1 MADIIKIKILDDGSL
16 KIETSKVS
24 GANHT
29 NAEGLL
35 REMTKA
41 MGGDIERVKKGSGDH
56 RHTHDGVMYHEH

>member
-1 MADIIKIKILDDGSL
+1 MADVIRVKILDEGSL
-16 KIETSKVS
+16 KIETDKVS

-41 MGGDIERVKKGSGDH
+41 MGGDIERVRKGSGN
-56 RHTHDGVMYHEH
+56 HTHDGMHYHEH